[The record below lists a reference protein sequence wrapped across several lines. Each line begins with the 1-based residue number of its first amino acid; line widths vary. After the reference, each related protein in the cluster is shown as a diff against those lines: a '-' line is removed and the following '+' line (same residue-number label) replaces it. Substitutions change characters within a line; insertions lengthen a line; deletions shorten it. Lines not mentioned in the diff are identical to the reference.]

1 MALRFSDSVNAIKG
15 SDTGE
20 ILKLISQPDMISF
33 AGGLPAEESFPA
45 DEIGKAAD
53 IVLKSN
59 PGKAL
64 QYGPSLGHEPLRASI
79 AARMNRIVK
88 TKYTAD
94 NVMVTNGSQQAL
106 DILCRVFC
114 NKGDTV
120 IVEQPSYLGAIT
132 AFDLTGVNYIE
143 IPGDG
148 KGMIIS
154 ELEKALATHDVK
166 LIYIVTDFQNPTG
179 ITWTAERREALMRV
193 VDKYEVPII
202 EDNPYGELRYEGEYL
217 PSLTAFDTKGLVCS
231 LGTFSKTF
239 APGMRLG
246 WIAAQPKVIEKC
258 DLLKQ
263 NMDLS
268 TPPFVQYVAQAWLEN
283 FDFDGH
289 VQKIKDLYRQ
299 RRDIMLKLMD
309 EQFPKEVTY
318 TRPEGGL
325 FIWVT
330 LPEYMNAREL
340 FKQCVAKKVAFVP
353 GELFFASPG
362 HANYF
367 RLNYSYNDEA
377 VIREGIG
384 RIADVLKA
392 NLR

>member
-45 DEIGKAAD
+45 DEIGKAVD

-217 PSLTAFDTKGLVCS
+217 PSLTAFNTKGLVCS

-353 GELFFASPG
+353 GELLFASPG

>member
-45 DEIGKAAD
+45 DEIGKAVD

-132 AFDLTGVNYIE
+132 TFDLTGVNYIE

>member
-45 DEIGKAAD
+45 DEIGKAVD

-299 RRDIMLKLMD
+299 RRDIMLQLMD

>member
-45 DEIGKAAD
+45 DEIGKAVD

>member
-45 DEIGKAAD
+45 DEIGKAVD

-154 ELEKALATHDVK
+154 ELEKALETHDVK

>member
-33 AGGLPAEESFPA
+33 AGGFPAEESFPA
-45 DEIGKAAD
+45 DEIGKAVD

>member
-33 AGGLPAEESFPA
+33 AGGLPAEESFPP
-45 DEIGKAAD
+45 DEIGKAVD

-299 RRDIMLKLMD
+299 RRDIMLQLMD

>member
-45 DEIGKAAD
+45 DEIGKAVD

-154 ELEKALATHDVK
+154 EMEKALATHDVK

>member
-45 DEIGKAAD
+45 DEIGKAVD

-268 TPPFVQYVAQAWLEN
+268 TPPCVQYVAQAWLEN

>member
-45 DEIGKAAD
+45 DEIGKAVD

-330 LPEYMNAREL
+330 LPEYINAREL

>member
-45 DEIGKAAD
+45 DEIGKAVD

-88 TKYTAD
+88 TKYIAD

-114 NKGDTV
+114 NKGDPV

>member
-45 DEIGKAAD
+45 DEIGKAVD

-239 APGMRLG
+239 APDMRLG

>member
-45 DEIGKAAD
+45 DEIGKAVD

-132 AFDLTGVNYIE
+132 AFDLTGVNYI
-143 IPGDG
+143 
-148 KGMIIS
+148 
-154 ELEKALATHDVK
+154 
-166 LIYIVTDFQNPTG
+166 
-179 ITWTAERREALMRV
+179 
-193 VDKYEVPII
+193 
-202 EDNPYGELRYEGEYL
+202 
-217 PSLTAFDTKGLVCS
+217 
-231 LGTFSKTF
+231 
-239 APGMRLG
+239 
-246 WIAAQPKVIEKC
+246 
-258 DLLKQ
+258 
-263 NMDLS
+263 
-268 TPPFVQYVAQAWLEN
+268 
-283 FDFDGH
+283 
-289 VQKIKDLYRQ
+289 
-299 RRDIMLKLMD
+299 
-309 EQFPKEVTY
+309 
-318 TRPEGGL
+318 
-325 FIWVT
+325 
-330 LPEYMNAREL
+330 
-340 FKQCVAKKVAFVP
+340 
-353 GELFFASPG
+353 
-362 HANYF
+362 
-367 RLNYSYNDEA
+367 
-377 VIREGIG
+377 
-384 RIADVLKA
+384 
-392 NLR
+392 